1 MSSEH
6 LSTERAGT
14 LGALALGTDLA
25 QAAILGTVR
34 DVHGAVNRRV
44 RGVSDLVAGH
54 RTEEHARHGGISGAV
69 YGGIGAALGAVT
81 TGLPCADRAGIGA
94 RLEESPRGRFV
105 VSALNGL
112 FGDRIRD
119 AHPELA
125 ITMAVRRRGRDVA
138 LDTESLRAAFPEA
151 TGDLVVF
158 LHGLSETESYWDRRR
173 HETGGSYGERLAG
186 EGWSPVYLRANSG
199 LTLSENGVAMAALM
213 DDLVAAWPVEVRRIA
228 LVGHSMGGLIMR
240 SACAVVP
247 AVVSEA
253 DRAWN
258 LLVTDVVTLGTPHLG
273 APIARALTAGSSGLS
288 LLPESAPFGR
298 FLDHRSVGI
307 LDLRAGLPDDVRNL
321 PHARYHLVAGTVTR
335 SHRHP
340 VGEVAGD
347 LLVRYPSAVG
357 KARRGREMFPGAD
370 VLHVPGADHFDLLNH
385 DDVYAAIRAWL
396 TDGRAGERQE
406 RRPRSG

>member
-81 TGLPCADRAGIGA
+81 TGLQCADRAGIGA

-138 LDTESLRAAFPEA
+138 LDTESLRVAFPEA

-247 AVVSEA
+247 AVVSGA

-335 SHRHP
+335 SYRHP

-357 KARRGREMFPGAD
+357 KARRGPEMFPGAD

-385 DDVYAAIRAWL
+385 DDVYAAIRTWL
-396 TDGRAGERQE
+396 TDGRTGERQE
-406 RRPRSG
+406 RQPRSG

>member
-1 MSSEH
+1 MPSEH

-34 DVHGAVNRRV
+34 DVHGAVSRRV

-69 YGGIGAALGAVT
+69 YGGLGAALGAVT
-81 TGLPCADRAGIGA
+81 TGLQRADRAGIGA

-105 VSALNGL
+105 VSVLNGL

-158 LHGLSETESYWDRRR
+158 LHGLSETESYWDRRC

-240 SACAVVP
+240 SACAVV
-247 AVVSEA
+247 SDA
-253 DRAWN
+253 DPAWN

-385 DDVYAAIRAWL
+385 DDVYAAIRRWL
-396 TDGRAGERQE
+396 TDGRIGERQE
-406 RRPRSG
+406 RRPWSG

>member
-34 DVHGAVNRRV
+34 DVHGAVSRRV

-69 YGGIGAALGAVT
+69 YGGLGAALGAVT
-81 TGLPCADRAGIGA
+81 TGLQRADRAGIGA

-199 LTLSENGVAMAALM
+199 LTLSENGVAMAAVM

-240 SACAVVP
+240 SACAVVTD
-247 AVVSEA
+247 A
-253 DRAWN
+253 DPAWN

-273 APIARALTAGSSGLS
+273 APIARALTAGSSGLPCCPS
-288 LLPESAPFGR
+288 RRLSAGSSTTARWASSTSAPACPTTYATCR
-298 FLDHRSVGI
+298 TPATTWSP
-307 LDLRAGLPDDVRNL
+307 APSPVRT
-321 PHARYHLVAGTVTR
+321 GT
-335 SHRHP
+335 
-340 VGEVAGD
+340 
-347 LLVRYPSAVG
+347 PSARWRATCWSATRRRS
-357 KARRGREMFPGAD
+357 ARHAAGGRCSPAPTCCTSRAPATSTCSTTTTSTQRSAD
-370 VLHVPGADHFDLLNH
+370 G
-385 DDVYAAIRAWL
+385 
-396 TDGRAGERQE
+396 
-406 RRPRSG
+406 